1 MTLTINSDKPV
12 VVIAAEEYEELLQRL
27 ERAEI
32 LADPQLMREIKE
44 ALQEFEE
51 GKSED
56 FEKFWKREMSDA

>member
-12 VVIAAEEYEELLQRL
+12 IVIPADEYEILLQRL

-32 LADPQLMREIKE
+32 LADPQMMREIKE

-56 FEKFWKREMSDA
+56 LEEFWRREMSDA